1 MKRNASA
8 VWHGNLKNGK
18 GTLSTDS
25 AVLNQTPYSFSS
37 RFAAGSGT
45 NPEELIAA
53 AHAGCFTMALS
64 AALDAAGFVADSL
77 TTTAALTLENHP
89 QTSWTITE
97 IRLSTTGSVP
107 GISPEKFAEVAA
119 GAKANCPVSRVLKA
133 AISLDARL
141 GLTRRASEP
150 PHTPTIPLR
159 AAACTRRHL
168 SGGLP

>member
-8 VWHGNLKNGK
+8 VWQGNLKSGR

-25 AVLNQTPYSFSS
+25 AVLKQTPYSFTS

-64 AALDAAGFVADSL
+64 AALEAAGFTADTLS
-77 TTTAALTLENHP
+77 TTASLSLDNLP
-89 QTSWTITE
+89 QTTWTITA
-97 IRLSTTGSVP
+97 IHLSTVAKVP

-133 AISLDARL
+133 EITLDARL
-141 GLTRRASEP
+141 G
-150 PHTPTIPLR
+150 
-159 AAACTRRHL
+159 
-168 SGGLP
+168 

>member
-8 VWHGNLKNGK
+8 IWQGNLKNGN

-25 AVLNQTPYSFSS
+25 AVLKQTPYSFTS

-64 AALDAAGFVADSL
+64 AALEAAGFVADNL

-89 QTSWTITE
+89 QTSWTITA
-97 IRLSTTGSVP
+97 IHLSTRGKVP

-133 AISLDARL
+133 DISLDAAL
-141 GLTRRASEP
+141 G
-150 PHTPTIPLR
+150 
-159 AAACTRRHL
+159 
-168 SGGLP
+168 